1 MWPLGVVVRRYMYID
16 FLILLSYPYSSCI
29 CSFLQHHPYF
39 LFIFLE
45 MYIKRILFNYNKT
58 RRRIMPNRDFFTSR
72 CVRKLRYIIAML
84 YTYLIGNQP
93 KNTMVVFKM
102 RDSVYT

>member
-1 MWPLGVVVRRYMYID
+1 
-16 FLILLSYPYSSCI
+16 
-29 CSFLQHHPYF
+29 
-39 LFIFLE
+39 
-45 MYIKRILFNYNKT
+45 
-58 RRRIMPNRDFFTSR
+58 MPNRDFFTSR

-102 RDSVYT
+102 RDSVYIDSIYGVYT